1 MKHRSL
7 EPKLGLDITQQ
18 TNDLAGR
25 YVRAN
30 RNVNRSMRKLAS
42 LSLALLTCLATCALC
57 QSPSGATCKL
67 IVHIDGFRN
76 QKGNAGITV
85 FTSPDGWPEN
95 NDKAF
100 THDGH
105 PFTGNKATMEL
116 QLPAGRYAI
125 AVLHDENSNHK
136 LDRNMIGWPKEGFG
150 FSNNP
155 KVNLSAPSF
164 DTAAMQINCPFTETT
179 IHLIYK

>member
-1 MKHRSL
+1 MKS
-7 EPKLGLDITQQ
+7 I
-18 TNDLAGR
+18 
-25 YVRAN
+25 
-30 RNVNRSMRKLAS
+30 LAS
-42 LSLALLTCLATCALC
+42 LVLLTILPNAAAAA
-57 QSPSGATCKL
+57 QSSTTESCKL

-76 QKGNAGITV
+76 QKGDAGVTV

-95 NDKAF
+95 NNKAF
-100 THDGH
+100 IHGGH
-105 PFTGNKATMEL
+105 PFSGDKTTVEL
-116 QLPAGRYAI
+116 QIPAGRYAI

-155 KVNLSAPSF
+155 KVGLSAPSY
-164 DTAAMQINCPFTETT
+164 DTAAMQVTCPVTETT

>member
-1 MKHRSL
+1 M
-7 EPKLGLDITQQ
+7 TC
-18 TNDLAGR
+18 
-25 YVRAN
+25 RA
-30 RNVNRSMRKLAS
+30 RNACDAEHVQEMMKLAT
-42 LSLALLTCLATCALC
+42 LSIALLTCLSTGALC
-57 QSPSGATCKL
+57 QSPSAETCRL

-76 QKGNAGITV
+76 QKGNAGLTV

-95 NDKAF
+95 NNKAF
-100 THDGH
+100 MHSGH
-105 PFTGNKATMEL
+105 PFTGDKATTEL

-125 AVLHDENSNHK
+125 AALHDENSNHK

-164 DTAAMQINCPFTETT
+164 DTAAMQVTCPVTETT
-179 IHLIYK
+179 IHIIYK